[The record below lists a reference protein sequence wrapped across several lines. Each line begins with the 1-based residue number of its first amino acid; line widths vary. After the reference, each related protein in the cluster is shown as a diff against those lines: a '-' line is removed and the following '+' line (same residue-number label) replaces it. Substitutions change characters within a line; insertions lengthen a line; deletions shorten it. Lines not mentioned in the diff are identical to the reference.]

1 MFDKIK
7 THWIIDKYWSNDV
20 TKKTIK
26 EIERVLKSDHDL
38 MFNNKSE
45 KKHRETSMYVKFSI
59 EKLHRDEKLG
69 IQNWDGF

>member
-1 MFDKIK
+1 
-7 THWIIDKYWSNDV
+7 
-20 TKKTIK
+20 
-26 EIERVLKSDHDL
+26 